1 MLFFLSKLSHSY
13 RFFSTFKEKK
23 MSQRDLFL
31 KELRGNTIGEVSH
44 ESSIDERFQNEV
56 LRPILKLQNDIFIAA
71 FIDYLIKNKIDFNS
85 FSVDKK
91 MNVIDTILQK
101 DIKFR
106 NTLKGM
112 IIGLFTSY
120 DFSIYTKNETSL
132 SKRMFTMLIERLKSQ
147 MQLFEFKTI

>member
-1 MLFFLSKLSHSY
+1 MN
-13 RFFSTFKEKK
+13 
-23 MSQRDLFL
+23 QRDLFL
-31 KELRGNTIGEVSH
+31 KELRGNVIGIVTNQ
-44 ESSIDERFQNEV
+44 SSDDERFQNEV
-56 LRPILKLQNDIFIAA
+56 LRPILKLQNDLFVAA
-71 FIDYLIKNKIDFNS
+71 FIDYVIKNKIDFNS

-91 MNVIDTILQK
+91 MTVIDTILQK

-132 SKRMFTMLIERLKSQ
+132 SKRMMIMLIERLKSQ
-147 MQLFEFKTI
+147 LQLFEF